1 MAKEVIDIVTSKN
14 ADSKQTDLPTLEIG
28 IGISYLDD
36 RPLFLFDENRP
47 ILISAAIGDADRLAS
62 CSWRLREDH
71 DSGNFNVD
79 AYLLDDNDGF
89 KGEKGQKILRY
100 NVNGIVIDDAGF
112 EKFQS

>member
-1 MAKEVIDIVTSKN
+1 M
-14 ADSKQTDLPTLEIG
+14 
-28 IGISYLDD
+28 
-36 RPLFLFDENRP
+36 FL
-47 ILISAAIGDADRLAS
+47 
-62 CSWRLREDH
+62 RLREDH

-112 EKFQS
+112 EKLQS